1 MAMDTGQFAAISVP
15 GGLKGS
21 LYDVPLPE
29 LLQHLRVAEA
39 TGILSITSAGAKKA
53 LFLKAGRVVFA
64 NSNLPNDRLGELLLR
79 NGKITVDEYEASIR
93 DMSKGK
99 RQGKALVEAGALTP
113 QDFWSGVQLQVGEI
127 ANSLL
132 HWQDGT
138 FHFEE
143 SDKPRHER
151 ITVDLDIG
159 ELVLKGLREVDSSG
173 PIQAHFP
180 SGDSVL
186 ERIPDSEI
194 AGLEPWERHVLDQI
208 DGERTTG
215 AICSGS
221 EIGDRETL
229 KVLYAF
235 ISTGMAREDQPKRQA
250 LDSDFITE
258 DSSWSVITSFNQKY
272 ARIYGHLFAEVG
284 PVVAAV
290 LGKYLNELR
299 EQHPELLHGVEL
311 MKDGTLDGAAIE
323 RNVGALEGEGRHD
336 RLVAV
341 LNEFLYAELLAIK
354 RTLGA
359 EGEAQIVKELQAG

>member
-1 MAMDTGQFAAISVP
+1 MDTGQFAAISVP

-39 TGILSITSAGAKKA
+39 TGILSLTSGGAKKA
-53 LFLKAGRVVFA
+53 LFVLEGRIVFA

-79 NGKITVDEYEASIR
+79 EGKITTDEYESSIR
-93 DMSKGK
+93 GLSKDK
-99 RQGKALVEAGALTP
+99 RQGKALVEAGAMKP
-113 QDFWSGVQLQVGEI
+113 QDLWSGVQLQVREI
-127 ANSLL
+127 AHSLL
-132 HWQDGT
+132 HWQDGV

-159 ELVLKGLREVDSSG
+159 ELVLTGLREVDSSG

-194 AGLEPWERHVLDQI
+194 AGLQPWERHVLDQI
-208 DGERTTG
+208 DGQRTTG
-215 AICSGS
+215 AICSDS

-235 ISTGMAREDQPKRQA
+235 LSTGMARDDQPKRQA

-258 DSSWSVITSFNQKY
+258 DSSWSVIASFNRKY
-272 ARIYGHLFAEVG
+272 TLIYDHLFAEVG
-284 PVVAAV
+284 PVVTAV
-290 LGKYLNELR
+290 LGKYLSELR
-299 EQHPELLHGVEL
+299 KQHPELLQGVEL
-311 MKDGTLDGAAIE
+311 MKDGSVDGAVIV
-323 RNVGALEGEGRHD
+323 RNVGALEGDDRHD

-341 LNEFLYAELLAIK
+341 LNEFLYAELLGIR

-359 EGEAQIVKELQAG
+359 EGEAAIVKELRASG

>member
-1 MAMDTGQFAAISVP
+1 MDTGQFAAISVP

-250 LDSDFITE
+250 LDSDFITAT
-258 DSSWSVITSFNQKY
+258 SSPRT
-272 ARIYGHLFAEVG
+272 AAG
-284 PVVAAV
+284 P
-290 LGKYLNELR
+290 
-299 EQHPELLHGVEL
+299 
-311 MKDGTLDGAAIE
+311 
-323 RNVGALEGEGRHD
+323 
-336 RLVAV
+336 
-341 LNEFLYAELLAIK
+341 
-354 RTLGA
+354 
-359 EGEAQIVKELQAG
+359 